1 MITQEEIIS
10 IIDGIVSQKDAFIV
24 DVKVS
29 ASNHVTVEIDSN
41 KGITIDDCVEIS
53 KVIEN
58 SFNRDIEDFELEV
71 SSAGLSS
78 VFKVIQQYHKNL
90 GKEVEV
96 IVKSGKKLIGV
107 LLSVN
112 EKGII
117 IRSTKTERVEGKKKR
132 QLVVEETPVM
142 FTEIKSTILVIHFK

>member
-1 MITQEEIIS
+1 MITREDIIS
-10 IIDGIVSQKDAFIV
+10 IIDGIVSQKNAFIV

-58 SFNRDIEDFELEV
+58 SFNREIEDFELEV

-78 VFKVIQQYHKNL
+78 VFKVIQQYHKNI

-96 IVKSGKKLIGV
+96 IVKGGKKLIGV

-132 QLVVEETPVM
+132 QLLVEETPVM

>member
-1 MITQEEIIS
+1 MITREDIIS
-10 IIDGIVSQKDAFIV
+10 IIDGIVSQKNAFIV

-29 ASNHVTVEIDSN
+29 SSNHVTVEIDSN
-41 KGITIDDCVEIS
+41 NGITIDDCVEIS
-53 KVIEN
+53 KLIEN

-78 VFKVIQQYHKNL
+78 VFKVIQQYDKNI

-96 IVKSGKKLIGV
+96 IVKGGKKLTGV

-112 EKGII
+112 EKGVV

-132 QLVVEETPVM
+132 QLVVEETPVL
-142 FTEIKSTILVIHFK
+142 FTEIKSTRLVIHFK